1 MMSTNSGLRARP
13 RASAVAASLFLLAA
27 APAFSQSHAQAAAA
41 VQVAAAD
48 PVVIT
53 AARRAQPLSQV
64 LADVSVIDRSA
75 IERSGATSLADLLVQ
90 LPGVEMARNGGPGN
104 TTSVFI
110 RGGES
115 RHVAV
120 YLDGLRIESQ
130 ATGGAAWEM
139 LPIEEIDRI
148 ELLRGPAAA
157 LYGSDAIN
165 GVVQLFTRR
174 GGGPLQAGASVA
186 YGTHAT
192 VQARASVSG
201 AAGPLD
207 YALSASHGRSDGFN
221 ARTTATTNPDADGW
235 RRSGLTARIGTQLAP
250 GHRLDLSLLAGN
262 MQSQYD
268 SSPTDDDVN
277 HHTLRALGLTW
288 EGNWS
293 AHSSTRLQLGQT
305 ASTYESRPSFYRTE
319 TTLRTFL
326 LQHGVQLGAHHL
338 DVALERRE
346 DELLNPATQYAPT
359 LQGKRSQDG
368 LSLGWRMD
376 VGAHAF
382 QANLRHDHDSEFGN
396 QPTGSLAWGWQL
408 LPAWRVTASAGTS
421 FRAPTLYQRYSEYGN
436 NTLDAERGRNVELGL
451 RWTEGNSMFS
461 ATAWRNRVRN
471 LIDFGAPGSC
481 ASEFGCYAS
490 VGNAR
495 YEGITFAGDTR
506 WAGVG
511 LLASATYQEPRN
523 LDLERQLR
531 RRARVLATLAA
542 DGRWAGWGW
551 GVALRGSGGRFD
563 DAANNQRLGGYVLV
577 NLSVER
583 ALTDTLTLEARV
595 DNATDKAYTLART
608 YATDGRTVQ
617 LGLRWALR

>member
-1 MMSTNSGLRARP
+1 MMSSNSGLRARP

-27 APAFSQSHAQAAAA
+27 APAFSQSQTQPTADVLVA
-41 VQVAAAD
+41 VAD
-48 PVVIT
+48 PVVVT

-64 LADVSVIDRSA
+64 LADVSVVDRAA

-90 LPGVEMARNGGPGN
+90 LPGIEMSRNGGPGN

-139 LPIEEIDRI
+139 LPIEEVDRI
-148 ELLRGPAAA
+148 EVLRGPAAA

-174 GGGPLQAGASVA
+174 GGGPLQAGASLS
-186 YGTHAT
+186 YGSHAT
-192 VQARASVSG
+192 VQARASASG
-201 AAGPLD
+201 AAGPVD
-207 YALSASHGRSDGFN
+207 YALSVSHGRSDGFN
-221 ARTTATTNPDADGW
+221 ARNLATANPDADGW
-235 RRSGLTARIGTQLAP
+235 RRSGMTARAGTQLAR
-250 GHRLDLSLLAGN
+250 GHRLDLSLLASN
-262 MQSQYD
+262 LQSQYD

-277 HHTLRALGLTW
+277 RHTLRALNLNW
-288 EGNWS
+288 EGQWS
-293 AHSSTRLQLGQT
+293 PGSSTRLQLGQSD
-305 ASTYESRPSFYRTE
+305 STYESRPNFYRTE
-319 TTLRTFL
+319 TTLRTLL
-326 LQHGVQLGAHHL
+326 LQHGVQLGIHHL

-346 DELLNPATQYAPT
+346 DKLLNPATQFAPT
-359 LQGKRSQDG
+359 LQGQRSQDG
-368 LSLGWRMD
+368 LALGWRTD
-376 VGAHAF
+376 IGAHAL

-408 LPAWRVTASAGTS
+408 APAWRVTASAGTS
-421 FRAPTLYQRYSEYGN
+421 FRAPTLYQRFSEYGN
-436 NTLDAERGRNVELGL
+436 PTLDAERGRNVELGL
-451 RWTEGNSMFS
+451 RWAEGGSELR

-471 LIDFGAPGSC
+471 LIDFGAPGPCVS
-481 ASEFGCYAS
+481 AFGCYNG
-490 VGNAR
+490 VGNAQ
-495 YEGITFAGDTR
+495 YEGITFSADTR

-523 LDLERQLR
+523 LDLDRQLR
-531 RRARVLATLAA
+531 RRARVLANVSA
-542 DGRWAGWGW
+542 DGQWAGWGW
-551 GVALRGSGGRFD
+551 GVALRGSGSRFD
-563 DAANNQRLGGYVLV
+563 DAANAQRLGGYVLV
-577 NLSVER
+577 DLRLER
-583 ALTDTLTLEARV
+583 ELRPGLTLEARM

-608 YATDGRTVQ
+608 YATDGRSVQ